1 MRKMY
6 SDELKKFESN
16 PEKAKALLSVGM
28 KPANTDKEIELAA
41 MSNTALALMNTDEF
55 ITRK

>member
-1 MRKMY
+1 MY